1 MKDFLKKSTKKQ
13 LYRCASSRVCLKLVG
28 EMVGIDFNMTLAI
41 NSVSLG
47 NISSLEAIL
56 IHASNNTETVQS

>member
-1 MKDFLKKSTKKQ
+1 
-13 LYRCASSRVCLKLVG
+13 
-28 EMVGIDFNMTLAI
+28 MVGIDFNMTLAI

-47 NISSLEAIL
+47 NISFLEAIL